1 MGKGAQEL
9 RVTSIHQW
17 FLHGPIPGRRSQAGS
32 ERLKRSEAVEVGCGV
47 QLQVNLP
54 LDSLAW
60 KLRSPLFVEESSL
73 PKVPFQVPCY
83 FSQMGIGWMEEREGG
98 QVTMW
103 TSHRWHGPRY
113 MFGDKSLTK
122 RVSKHP

>member
-60 KLRSPLFVEESSL
+60 KLRSPLFVEESSQTTL
-73 PKVPFQVPCY
+73 GPCHPFRQNRPHGLKDTNWRLV
-83 FSQMGIGWMEEREGG
+83 GIR
-98 QVTMW
+98 
-103 TSHRWHGPRY
+103 R
-113 MFGDKSLTK
+113 D
-122 RVSKHP
+122 